1 MNCGPLNKPDH
12 GEIIEQVAPTFG
24 NRIVFE
30 CKDKGYEMK
39 GSRIRTCQ
47 SDGQWSGSPT
57 TCESKYIFVLSYLI
71 TSYDSQIKHDF
82 PYLGTLLYFLS
93 A

>member
-1 MNCGPLNKPDH
+1 MAIFFLFSVVTNCGPLNKPDH
-12 GEIIEQVAPTFG
+12 GDIIEQVALTFG

-47 SDGQWSGSPT
+47 SNGKWSGSPT
-57 TCESKYIFVLSYLI
+57 TCERK
-71 TSYDSQIKHDF
+71 
-82 PYLGTLLYFLS
+82 
-93 A
+93 